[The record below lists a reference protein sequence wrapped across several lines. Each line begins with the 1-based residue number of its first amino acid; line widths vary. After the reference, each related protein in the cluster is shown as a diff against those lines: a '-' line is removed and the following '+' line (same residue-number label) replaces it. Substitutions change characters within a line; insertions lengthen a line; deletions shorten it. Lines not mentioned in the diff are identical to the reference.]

1 MAETV
6 LDHILIEL
14 RQAAAHEYSQ
24 RGELKNLRVVGH
36 TPKNDHFIYDVC
48 ADFAD
53 GSEKLAV
60 KVYRS
65 NKCGGNAKA
74 VAKAENANL
83 QYVQQAVL
91 KKKLSGIPH
100 PLGDFSEHAAVVTDK
115 ISGLPLQSIVM
126 KAALLPGYADQES
139 IAHVARR
146 AGEWLR
152 AFHKASAD
160 MPEPC
165 DGEEIMA
172 GMERI
177 WRSCGD

>member
-14 RQAAAHEYSQ
+14 RQIAAHEYSG

-48 ADFAD
+48 ADLAD

-74 VAKAENANL
+74 VAKTENANL
-83 QYVQQAVL
+83 QYIQQAVL
-91 KKKLSGIPH
+91 KKKLSGIPPH
-100 PLGDFSEHAAVVTDK
+100 SSPDARSLSQEHLAARPQYLPVLRRGAVLRRTHAGPRGPALPRRLFHLGEP
-115 ISGLPLQSIVM
+115 GG
-126 KAALLPGYADQES
+126 LLPSVQSQEGQPP
-139 IAHVARR
+139 VA
-146 AGEWLR
+146 
-152 AFHKASAD
+152 
-160 MPEPC
+160 
-165 DGEEIMA
+165 
-172 GMERI
+172 
-177 WRSCGD
+177 